1 MTGDT
6 DFVALYRELGLRAG
20 CTIEQLK
27 HAYRRRVG
35 ELHPDRTG
43 SAAST
48 PRLQRLNRLYA
59 AAIEFQRSHDRLP
72 GAQRTGARMPSHSA
86 TPEVEMDVGL
96 SRAVPSTPVQARQVW
111 RYALPLVAAVLM
123 VFWYPTPPD
132 PTTTTRDAAR
142 PVPAVGNGMFA
153 PVSEA
158 TGITH
163 PGVTL
168 PRITIGMPA
177 ARARAIQGEPLN
189 ADKTRWDYGPSWID
203 VHCGR
208 VSGWYSSPLRPL
220 RVEPHTPGESR
231 EDVTST
237 VQDTPGC

>member
-1 MTGDT
+1 MMAGDT
-6 DFVALYRELGLRAG
+6 DFVALYRELGLRAD

-72 GAQRTGARMPSHSA
+72 GAQRTSVRMPSDGAAPA
-86 TPEVEMDVGL
+86 TEEAT
-96 SRAVPSTPVQARQVW
+96 AVSPAPVQVRQVW
-111 RYALPLVAAVLM
+111 RYALPLAAVMAL
-123 VFWYPTPPD
+123 VWWYPAPPD
-132 PTTTTRDAAR
+132 PAKGITEAAR
-142 PVPAVGNGMFA
+142 PAPTVGNGMLA
-153 PVSEA
+153 TASEDA
-158 TGITH
+158 ASLSQKIT
-163 PGVTL
+163 L
-168 PRITIGMPA
+168 GMSA

-203 VHCGR
+203 LRCGR

-220 RVEPHTPGESR
+220 RVEQSMPGESR
-231 EDVTST
+231 EAVTST
-237 VQDTPGC
+237 VEDTPGC